1 MAHLFRDRVEWSAE
15 PPRYN
20 RATVR
25 SVLSPASATIHRR
38 ARWGLIMATD
48 AANAPLFAAKT
59 PYLRCPRRDTLSPD
73 NAACATNAGT
83 T

>member
-1 MAHLFRDRVEWSAE
+1 MARLFRDRVEWSAE
-15 PPRYN
+15 PPRYD

-25 SVLSPASATIHRR
+25 SLLSPASATILRR

-48 AANAPLFAAKT
+48 AANVPLFAAKT
-59 PYLRCPRRDTLSPD
+59 PYLRCPGRVTLSAA
-73 NAACATNAGT
+73 NAARAADART